1 MGKIELSLILFNTI
15 DLKEV
20 SVIVIPNTTVVP
32 LRNEIDIKLY
42 ADGVL
47 IVGMSQIEGKKPYV
61 SAGLKEGDRI
71 ISIDNKEISN
81 TEDLIEN
88 INYLKWEQVTIK
100 LLLMNF

>member
-1 MGKIELSLILFNTI
+1 MEKVGKIELNLILFNTI

-42 ADGVL
+42 TDGVL
-47 IVGMSQIEGKKPYV
+47 IVGMSQIEGKKLYV

-71 ISIDNKEISN
+71 ISIDKKEISN

-88 INYLKWEQVTIK
+88 INYLK
-100 LLLMNF
+100 

>member
-1 MGKIELSLILFNTI
+1 MGKIELSLILFNKI
-15 DLKEV
+15 YLKEV

-47 IVGMSQIEGKKPYV
+47 IVGMSQIEGKKLYV

-71 ISIDNKEISN
+71 ISIDKKEISN

-100 LLLMNF
+100 ILLMNF

>member
-1 MGKIELSLILFNTI
+1 MEKVGKIELNLILFNTI

-42 ADGVL
+42 EDGVL

-61 SAGLKEGDRI
+61 NAGLKEGDRI

-81 TEDLIEN
+81 TEDLIEY
-88 INYLKWEQVTIK
+88 INYLK
-100 LLLMNF
+100 

>member
-1 MGKIELSLILFNTI
+1 MGKIELVIKLFNTI

-20 SVIVIPNTTVVP
+20 PVIMIPNITVVT
-32 LRNEIDIKLY
+32 LGNAIGLKLY
-42 ADGVL
+42 TDVVL

>member
-1 MGKIELSLILFNTI
+1 MEKVGKIELSLILFNTI
-15 DLKEV
+15 DLKGV

-47 IVGMSQIEGKKPYV
+47 IVGTSQIEGKKPYV
-61 SAGLKEGDRI
+61 NAGLKEGDRI
-71 ISIDNKEISN
+71 ISIDKKEISN

-88 INYLKWEQVTIK
+88 INYLK
-100 LLLMNF
+100 

>member
-1 MGKIELSLILFNTI
+1 MGKIELVIKLFNTI

-42 ADGVL
+42 TDGVL
-47 IVGMSQIEGKKPYV
+47 IVGMSQIEGKKLYV

-71 ISIDNKEISN
+71 ISIDKKEISN